1 VLRNIVDSN
10 SAHFKFKV
18 DLRLWFLVF
27 LSHSFMSVTSEA
39 RKPLLERNNITRSK
53 PDVSLAAF
61 AFLFSEMVQNAH
73 ARVSRVDDL
82 EARYGHAEQRA
93 TKEER

>member
-1 VLRNIVDSN
+1 
-10 SAHFKFKV
+10 
-18 DLRLWFLVF
+18 
-27 LSHSFMSVTSEA
+27 MSVTSEA

-82 EARYGHAEQRA
+82 EARYVQAAQRA
-93 TKEER
+93 KKEER

>member
-1 VLRNIVDSN
+1 MNKNNQHATVITELETKRM
-10 SAHFKFKV
+10 SA
-18 DLRLWFLVF
+18 
-27 LSHSFMSVTSEA
+27 EA
-39 RKPLLERNNITRSK
+39 RKPLLERNITRNR

-82 EARYGHAEQRA
+82 EAR
-93 TKEER
+93 

>member
-1 VLRNIVDSN
+1 MTTTTKHKSQSYFEALL
-10 SAHFKFKV
+10 KT
-18 DLRLWFLVF
+18 
-27 LSHSFMSVTSEA
+27 MSIEA
-39 RKPLLERNNITRSK
+39 RKPLLERNITRTR

-82 EARYGHAEQRA
+82 EAR
-93 TKEER
+93 